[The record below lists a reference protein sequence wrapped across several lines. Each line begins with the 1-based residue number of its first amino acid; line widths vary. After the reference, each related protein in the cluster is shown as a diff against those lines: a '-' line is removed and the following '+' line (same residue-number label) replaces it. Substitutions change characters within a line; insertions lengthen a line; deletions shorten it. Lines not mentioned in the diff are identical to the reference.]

1 MKEWIAAN
9 NQTAGVN
16 PSSPYYEGA
25 WLSLHY
31 SMIATGSHIEWDL
44 FTYPDAANATTF
56 LAAFQPAVEALGQ
69 HATFTPRYAIIDGSQ
84 KGWFGTI
91 SAAAVAAA
99 KDHSKQIQQTR
110 VGSCAVLSGSLTG

>member
-1 MKEWIAAN
+1 MKEWLAAN

-44 FTYPDAANATTF
+44 FTYPDEANAATF

-69 HATFTPRYAIIDGSQ
+69 RASFTPRYSIMDGRE
-84 KGWFGTI
+84 KGWFGMI
-91 SAAAVAAA
+91 SAAPAAA
-99 KDHSKQIQQTR
+99 ATDHSADQ
-110 VGSCAVLSGSLTG
+110 